1 MRRLGLLLALWLGA
15 VSLVGCGGG
24 TASVGDAPERYRV
37 QFRPDS
43 GMVYRVE
50 RRLDQTIE
58 MQLMGQTVEITQ
70 AIRQDVRWEIQAV
83 TPGDTV
89 YATVTTTRM
98 TMDQAGPGI
107 RESFDTAD
115 PDAEPPPGSTT
126 GMVAAVSV
134 PLRMTVSPLGN
145 VRVVSGM
152 DGVYNNMLDRA
163 NLETKAQRDTFR
175 AVVRREFPADDLAT
189 DLESRLFLYTDD
201 RVALGESWP
210 VQSRVD
216 GLVPVV
222 FDGRA
227 VLDSV
232 SAGRLHTSIS
242 GSVSRISQDRD
253 DPQETAVGPLQEIDI
268 RGRQSGTVRVDQATG
283 LLLKSQMTQSLQGTA
298 VFVDQGDSSD
308 VSMRIESAIATTS
321 RIQTDAP
328 E

>member
-1 MRRLGLLLALWLGA
+1 
-15 VSLVGCGGG
+15 
-24 TASVGDAPERYRV
+24 
-37 QFRPDS
+37 
-43 GMVYRVE
+43 
-50 RRLDQTIE
+50 
-58 MQLMGQTVEITQ
+58 
-70 AIRQDVRWEIQAV
+70 
-83 TPGDTV
+83 
-89 YATVTTTRM
+89 
-98 TMDQAGPGI
+98 
-107 RESFDTAD
+107 
-115 PDAEPPPGSTT
+115 
-126 GMVAAVSV
+126 
-134 PLRMTVSPLGN
+134 
-145 VRVVSGM
+145 M

-189 DLESRLFLYTDD
+189 DLESRLFLYTED

-242 GSVSRISQDRD
+242 GSVSRISRGRD

-268 RGRQSGTVRVDQATG
+268 QGRQSGTVRFDQATG
-283 LLLKSQMTQSLQGTA
+283 LLLESQMTQSLQGTA
-298 VFVDQGDSSD
+298 AFVDQGDSSD